1 MLRSGCA
8 FLFSK
13 RGVEVFWIPN
23 LYWVI
28 PIILLISFSRFE
40 FLGMIT
46 QRITNSKL
54 EEIEALINEQ
64 GAPAHSGGLYLDGK
78 TTSEIGRGIRAKLKL
93 ISAPSSLYESANKMD
108 KDAVVLFDRVL
119 SQSKYSAKMIRKSDF

>member
-1 MLRSGCA
+1 MLRSGCS
-8 FLFSK
+8 FFFSK
-13 RGVEVFWIPN
+13 RGVEFFWIPN

-28 PIILLISFSRFE
+28 PIILLILFNRFE
-40 FLGMIT
+40 YFDAAT
-46 QRITNSKL
+46 QCITNSKL

-64 GAPAHSGGLYLDGK
+64 GAPAHSGGLYIDGK
-78 TTSEIGRGIRAKLKL
+78 TTSEIGRGIRAKLIL

-119 SQSKYSAKMIRKSDF
+119 SQSKYSAKMIREE